1 MKALVYSGTMQS
13 EIREMELADIGAG
26 EVIVDV
32 HQCGIC
38 GSDMHAWHGLDDR
51 RIPPLILGHEAVGR
65 ARAGR
70 FAGQRVVINPLMS
83 CDNCHFCR
91 TGAEHLCAS
100 RELVGMRVAGAFAEQ
115 VILKEDNLTVI
126 SDNLSDSN
134 AALAEPLACA
144 VNAAQLAIA
153 HIPDSTANVHVL
165 GGGAIGLLA
174 AMVFSAKGY
183 SNIHIAETNA
193 LRRNILTKIGNFNVY
208 DPLAQRS
215 DDDQIDIVLDA
226 VGSGRSRAAASAMVR
241 PGGVISHIG
250 LQDNEAGLDTR
261 RITLQQI
268 HFTGSYCYSRND
280 FADAVQLLED
290 GFITGSGWVE
300 VRGLEA
306 GAQSFVDIHEG
317 KAPPKIILNM
327 SA

>member
-13 EIREMELADIGAG
+13 EIREMALADIGAG

-115 VILKEDNLTVI
+115 VIVKEDNLTVI

-215 DDDQIDIVLDA
+215 DDGQIDIVLDA

-306 GAQSFVDIHEG
+306 GAQSFIDIHEG

>member
-13 EIREMELADIGAG
+13 EIREMALADIGAG

-115 VILKEDNLTVI
+115 VIVKEDNLTVI

-215 DDDQIDIVLDA
+215 DDGQIDIVLDA

-280 FADAVQLLED
+280 FADALQLLED

>member
-13 EIREMELADIGAG
+13 EIREMALADIGAG

-51 RIPPLILGHEAVGR
+51 RVPPLILGHEAVGR

-115 VILKEDNLTVI
+115 VIVKEDNLTVI

-215 DDDQIDIVLDA
+215 DDGQIDIVLDA

>member
-13 EIREMELADIGAG
+13 EIREMALADIGAG

-115 VILKEDNLTVI
+115 VIVKEDNLTVI

-215 DDDQIDIVLDA
+215 DDGQIDIVLDA

-300 VRGLEA
+300 VRELEA

>member
-13 EIREMELADIGAG
+13 EIREMALADIGAG

-51 RIPPLILGHEAVGR
+51 RVPPLILGHEAVGR

-115 VILKEDNLTVI
+115 VIVKEDNLTVI

-215 DDDQIDIVLDA
+215 DDGQIDIVLDA

-280 FADAVQLLED
+280 FADAVRLLED

>member
-13 EIREMELADIGAG
+13 EIREMALADIGAG

-51 RIPPLILGHEAVGR
+51 RVPPLILGHEAVGR

-115 VILKEDNLTVI
+115 VIVKEDNLTVI

-215 DDDQIDIVLDA
+215 DDGQIDIVLDA

-280 FADAVQLLED
+280 FADAIQLLED
-290 GFITGSGWVE
+290 GLITGSGWVE